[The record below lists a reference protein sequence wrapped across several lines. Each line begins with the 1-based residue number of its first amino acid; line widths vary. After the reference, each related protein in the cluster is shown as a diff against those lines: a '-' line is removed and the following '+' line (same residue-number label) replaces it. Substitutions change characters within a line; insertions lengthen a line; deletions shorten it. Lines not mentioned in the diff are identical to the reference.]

1 MRYQPLLTFLSVNTG
16 VEMIKY
22 QKQHLHSFQISPTS
36 SSHGQRQMPK
46 SPVWIF
52 KAGHGI
58 RPKTCPVPPG
68 PYRHFWHPQHRKEQV
83 SPILFLFLI
92 PSALPQAAL
101 PWKSAPGGSH
111 TLSAGFS
118 CKSGVKCQAAGRED
132 MNQYSICLITQG
144 SQTRPWKHSAL

>member
-1 MRYQPLLTFLSVNTG
+1 
-16 VEMIKY
+16 MIKY

-58 RPKTCPVPPG
+58 PPKTCPVPPG

-101 PWKSAPGGSH
+101 P
-111 TLSAGFS
+111 
-118 CKSGVKCQAAGRED
+118 
-132 MNQYSICLITQG
+132 
-144 SQTRPWKHSAL
+144 